1 MGPSTE
7 NEVAGKIHEVKGE
20 IKEKVGRV
28 TNDPSLEGKGAG
40 EKIAGTIQNKIGHV
54 QKVVEKP

>member
-7 NEVAGKIHEVKGE
+7 TEVAGKIHEVK
-20 IKEKVGRV
+20 GRV